1 MKKLTALFLALAMM
15 FVMVLPAAASPDP
28 YYSPEATA
36 VNGDNQNNQGG
47 QNGSSTSPQTDSF
60 NWMVLVAGG
69 AGVSLCAA
77 LIAGK
82 KLRDSSEE
90 A

>member
-36 VNGDNQNNQGG
+36 VNGDN